1 MNLRKR
7 ACLLVMLCV
16 ITVLLLAGCEEN
28 QSGILRGC
36 SEEDLLV
43 RCNEIVSLYRD
54 IFNSAEKLPPENRW
68 DGATLSQQSI
78 NEIEARLIENGL
90 NIIDSSEICPGY
102 LTNVEE
108 FRSFL
113 DSVRGEKNA
122 VQEVCAID
130 STGALEYR
138 RFVQEGK
145 NTYVYTMV
153 CSLDGS
159 DNESYAA
166 HKIYGCDPD

>member
-28 QSGILRGC
+28 QSGILQGC

-54 IFNSAEKLPPENRW
+54 IFDSAEKLPPENRW

-113 DSVRGEKNA
+113 DSIRRERNA

-145 NTYVYTMV
+145 NTYVYTPW
-153 CSLDGS
+153 CTRWT
-159 DNESYAA
+159 AA
-166 HKIYGCDPD
+166 IMKATRHTKSTAGR